1 MCFLCTACSAFM
13 VFKSNSKNI
22 SRNNLMEKIFEGR
35 ISPGSNL
42 SANFLVLLQ
51 KIYFLRKFFLYIQ
64 SSVRSSQV
72 QFVNVNFFITFYY
85 QCYCY
90 FTISKK
96 HLTNAFL
103 KRFDKLVRL
112 ELAEDLQIL
121 PSNFL

>member
-1 MCFLCTACSAFM
+1 
-13 VFKSNSKNI
+13 
-22 SRNNLMEKIFEGR
+22 MEKIFEGR
-35 ISPGSNL
+35 ISRGSNL
-42 SANFLVLLQ
+42 SAIFLVLLQ

-72 QFVNVNFFITFYY
+72 QFVNVNFFIAFYY

-112 ELAEDLQIL
+112 ELAEDLQTL